1 MSLLHTIASFV
12 VALGL
17 LIVVHELGHYVV
29 ARWCGVKVLRFSVGF
44 GRALF
49 ARRLGPDQTEWV
61 IAAVPLGGY
70 VKMVDEREGDVAP
83 DDLPR
88 AFNRQSVWKRFAIV
102 VAGPVANFL
111 LAIALYWCL
120 FMSGVQEAK
129 PIVAAPEAGTVAA
142 QAGLQAGDTIRAIN
156 DEPVAGW
163 QDVRWRLLQLA
174 LDRKPARIEV
184 ADGRGAIDW
193 RTLDLSRVAADE
205 VEGDLLAKLGMRL
218 YRPELPPVIG
228 KVIAGGVAA
237 RTGLAAGDRVIA
249 VNGERIPSWEALVA
263 KVRASPGRALVLD
276 VERGDATRGSTT
288 RRFELVPEGATQGTE
303 TIGRIGAAPQVD
315 EAALKAYYFEIRY
328 GPVEAAAK
336 AVARTWEMSIFSLRM
351 LGKMIVGEVSWR
363 NLSGPVT
370 IADYAGQSAS
380 LGLAPYLAFLALISI
395 SLGVLNLL
403 PIPLLDGGH
412 LMYYTIEVLK
422 GSPVSERVMEIGQR
436 AGLAVLLFLMAF
448 AFYNDINRLLT
459 G

>member
-1 MSLLHTIASFV
+1 
-12 VALGL
+12 
-17 LIVVHELGHYVV
+17 
-29 ARWCGVKVLRFSVGF
+29 
-44 GRALF
+44 
-49 ARRLGPDQTEWV
+49 
-61 IAAVPLGGY
+61 
-70 VKMVDEREGDVAP
+70 
-83 DDLPR
+83 
-88 AFNRQSVWKRFAIV
+88 
-102 VAGPVANFL
+102 
-111 LAIALYWCL
+111 
-120 FMSGVQEAK
+120 
-129 PIVAAPEAGTVAA
+129 VAA
-142 QAGLQAGDTIRAIN
+142 QAGLRAGDTIRAIN
-156 DEPVAGW
+156 DESVTGW

-174 LDRKPARIEV
+174 LDRKQARVEV
-184 ADGRGAIDW
+184 ADARGAIDW
-193 RTLDLSRVAADE
+193 RTLDLSRVATDE
-205 VEGDLLAKLGMRL
+205 VEGDLLGKLGLRL
-218 YRPELPPVIG
+218 YRPELQPVVG

-237 RTGLAAGDRVIA
+237 GAGLAAGDRVIA
-249 VNGERIPSWEALVA
+249 VNGDRVASWDALVA
-263 KVRASPGRALVLD
+263 KVRASAGRPLVLEID
-276 VERGDATRGSTT
+276 RAGTV
-288 RRFELVPEGATQGTE
+288 RRVELVPESVAQGAE
-303 TIGRIGAAPQVD
+303 TIGRIGAAPEVD
-315 EAALKAYYFEIRY
+315 QAALKAYYFEIRY
-328 GPVEAAAK
+328 GPTEAATK

>member
-44 GRALF
+44 GRALV

-83 DDLPR
+83 ADLPR

-102 VAGPVANFL
+102 VAGPAANFL

-120 FMSGVQEAK
+120 FLSGVQEAK
-129 PIVAAPEAGTVAA
+129 PILAAPEVGTAAA
-142 QAGLQAGDTIRAIN
+142 QAGVRAGDTIRAIN
-156 DEPVAGW
+156 DERVAGW

-174 LDRKPARIEV
+174 LDRQQARIEV

-193 RTLDLSRVAADE
+193 RTLDLSRVAAEE

-218 YRPELPPVIG
+218 YRPDLPPVIG

-237 RTGLAAGDRVIA
+237 GAGLAAGDRVA
-249 VNGERIPSWEALVA
+249 VVNGERIASWEQLVA
-263 KVRASPGRALVLD
+263 KVRASPGRALVLEID
-276 VERGDATRGSTT
+276 RAGATR
-288 RRFELVPEGATQGTE
+288 RVELVPESAAQGTE

-315 EAALKAYYFEIRY
+315 PEALKAYYFEVRY
-328 GPVEAAAK
+328 GPVEAGAK

-422 GSPVSERVMEIGQR
+422 GSPVSERAMEIGQR

>member
-1 MSLLHTIASFV
+1 M
-12 VALGL
+12 
-17 LIVVHELGHYVV
+17 HELGHYVV

-44 GRALF
+44 GRALV

-83 DDLPR
+83 ADLPR

-102 VAGPVANFL
+102 IAGPAANFL

-120 FMSGVQEAK
+120 FLSGVQEAK
-129 PIVAAPEAGTVAA
+129 PILAAPEVGTAAA
-142 QAGLQAGDTIRAIN
+142 QAGLRAGDTIRAIN

-174 LDRKPARIEV
+174 LDRKQARIEV
-184 ADGRGAIDW
+184 ADSRGAIDW
-193 RTLDLSRVAADE
+193 RTLDLSRVAAEE

-218 YRPELPPVIG
+218 YRPDLPPVIG

-237 RTGLAAGDRVIA
+237 GAGLAAGDRVA
-249 VNGERIPSWEALVA
+249 VVNGERIASWEQLVA
-263 KVRASPGRALVLD
+263 KVRASPGRALVLEID
-276 VERGDATRGSTT
+276 RAGATR
-288 RRFELVPEGATQGTE
+288 RVELVPESAAQGTE

-315 EAALKAYYFEIRY
+315 PEAMKAYYFEVRY
-328 GPVEAAAK
+328 GPVESAAK

-422 GSPVSERVMEIGQR
+422 GSPVSERAMEIGQR